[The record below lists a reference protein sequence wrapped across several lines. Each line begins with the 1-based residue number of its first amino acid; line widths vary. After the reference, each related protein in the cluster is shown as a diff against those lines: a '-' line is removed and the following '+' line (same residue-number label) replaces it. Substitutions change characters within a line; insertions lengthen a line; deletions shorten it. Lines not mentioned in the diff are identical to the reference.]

1 MDAIF
6 GCDHL
11 LSKGCDQDEG
21 AGDAE
26 IALWYVAA
34 CICTAADEALLLS
47 ASCAEALPAP
57 VGALAMHLALSKPFL
72 SAVSGLSGHVAN
84 HQYVKAAAVSAYKVT
99 KAAASSALAAQPLH
113 QGHLWALGKDNLEK
127 AVCSTGQNAR
137 QLLLL
142 AQDHLRMVNSST
154 GIDTQHQNPND

>member
-1 MDAIF
+1 MDAVF

-26 IALWYVAA
+26 IAAWYVAA

-47 ASCAEALPAP
+47 ASCAEVLPAP

-72 SAVSGLSGHVAN
+72 SAVSDLSGHSAN
-84 HQYVKAAAVSAYKVT
+84 QYVKAAAVSAYEVT
-99 KAAASSALAAQPLH
+99 KAAASSVLATQPLH
-113 QGHLWALGKDNLEK
+113 QDHIWAFGKDNLEK
-127 AVCSTGQNAR
+127 AVCSTGQSAR

-154 GIDTQHQNPND
+154 GVETQHQHPND